1 MTVHLFSSRQR
12 GQNYRIDKGKVILRN
27 SGPVHELRMSSCYM
41 IFLAYLDHLASFD
54 GVFHIERHCATAGIA
69 TKDSNDP
76 FHILQIISELSFL
89 ITIIFDFLETY
100 AVIQKS

>member
-1 MTVHLFSSRQR
+1 MIVHLFRPRQR
-12 GQNYRIDKGKVILRN
+12 GKNYRINKGKVIPGSSR
-27 SGPVHELRMSSCYM
+27 PVHELYMSSCYM
-41 IFLAYLDHLASFD
+41 IFLAYLDHLASYD

-89 ITIIFDFLETY
+89 IIIIFDFLETY